1 MKLFDYG
8 TITDEHKEAV
18 QEVMSLAKQFGNEEF
33 AEFIKHKFK
42 IIEPLRLPYEITTFY
57 QECEKVGI
65 KVHLMGYVQDNG
77 GSDPTLPSYPVVS
90 ITEDIRKLEELI
102 KSIKND

>member
-18 QEVMSLAKQFGNEEF
+18 QEVINLAKSLGNEEF
-33 AEFIKHKFK
+33 AEFIKHRFK
-42 IIEPLRLPYEITTFY
+42 IVEPLRIPYDISSFY
-57 QECEKVGI
+57 KECQKVGI

-77 GSDPTLPSYPVVS
+77 GSDPTSPYYPILS
-90 ITEDIRKLEELI
+90 ITEDIRKLDEFV
-102 KSIKND
+102 KSIKDD